1 MDAVVTLTDAQA
13 REVAKLDTRK
23 TVPQIVQA
31 HVDEWL
37 KPLVDAAEATELREV
52 GWSYRQADALKR
64 RQVRTALGLEKP
76 TRG

>member
-1 MDAVVTLTDAQA
+1 MDLTIALTDAQA
-13 REVAKLDTRK
+13 RAVATLDTA

-31 HVDEWL
+31 HVDAWL

-64 RQVRTALGLEKP
+64 RQVRAALGLNGG
-76 TRG
+76 RDGR